1 MCMCVFPSLPCV
13 HTHMCTHMHTC
24 TLTPAPPPASGPCP
38 SRQQAGLGR
47 RRWRAWRA
55 GVQGWSGGGA
65 LLFPSQAC
73 PPPLLT
79 YGASLSASQTVPAPS
94 LERNRRPL
102 SLKLLTSETRSGV
115 VLFSRAL
122 AGGPERHRASA
133 GWPGA
138 VAAAKE
144 GAQCPAHRGYV
155 IRSTVSE

>member
-13 HTHMCTHMHTC
+13 HTHMCTLHAHMHPHPQP
-24 TLTPAPPPASGPCP
+24 LVPVPAG
-38 SRQQAGLGR
+38 SRQGWAGGGR
-47 RRWRAWRA
+47 
-55 GVQGWSGGGA
+55 GPGGQGCRGGLEEGA

-94 LERNRRPL
+94 LERNPRPL

-115 VLFSRAL
+115 VLPSRAL

-133 GWPGA
+133 AWPGA

-155 IRSTVSE
+155 IHSTVSE